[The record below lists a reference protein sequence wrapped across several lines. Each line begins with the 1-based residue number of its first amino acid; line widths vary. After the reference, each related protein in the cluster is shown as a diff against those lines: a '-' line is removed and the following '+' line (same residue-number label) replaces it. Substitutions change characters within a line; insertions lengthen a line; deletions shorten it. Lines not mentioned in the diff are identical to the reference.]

1 MAARGRTRLHA
12 WLGSAAEAFLRS
24 RTRGCIQH
32 IATAHTCGVAL
43 RSCRR
48 AAAADE
54 WVKRV
59 VLCSAQCRLLL
70 GNTPR
75 KVTTEENSMR
85 LAFKF
90 EPRTATTSQ
99 TTGNLVK
106 RGSLGLA
113 GSIRPMIG
121 HPGPQLGPHA
131 HRFRPWCR
139 QLSSP
144 RRRAGGPVKAGAC
157 CRRHSRLE
165 AFPAGAPP
173 PRGPASVQLP
183 EDFQVPS
190 AAKKSQTH
198 TCPLAP
204 DKSNAAATDRPD
216 LLLQG
221 LPSLAA
227 PSRARALQVYK
238 HARHRGQLPT
248 AQQTPRLPALS
259 FLRPLSPHLSPVL
272 CASQTLHTR
281 DPFFAWRQKRHGGGW
296 QVIVVGCGGDDDEG
310 GGVVAGRARAA
321 GGRPAGCRPRRRL
334 RAHGRRARRHLR
346 APLEA
351 LLRPPALPRVAEQ
364 QSRAHG
370 LSVPP

>member
-1 MAARGRTRLHA
+1 
-12 WLGSAAEAFLRS
+12 
-24 RTRGCIQH
+24 
-32 IATAHTCGVAL
+32 
-43 RSCRR
+43 
-48 AAAADE
+48 
-54 WVKRV
+54 
-59 VLCSAQCRLLL
+59 
-70 GNTPR
+70 
-75 KVTTEENSMR
+75 MR

-248 AQQTPRLPALS
+248 AQQTPRLPASSVRCLRISPPCCAHHRRSTRGILS
-259 FLRPLSPHLSPVL
+259 SL
-272 CASQTLHTR
+272 
-281 DPFFAWRQKRHGGGW
+281 
-296 QVIVVGCGGDDDEG
+296 
-310 GGVVAGRARAA
+310 GVRSGMAAAGRSSSSAVEETTTKAAASSPAAR
-321 GGRPAGCRPRRRL
+321 
-334 RAHGRRARRHLR
+334 GRRGVDRQAVDRGVAYVLMV
-346 APLEA
+346 AA
-351 LLRPPALPRVAEQ
+351 LVATYAL
-364 QSRAHG
+364 H
-370 LSVPP
+370 